1 MTFKLGTMVDLSMAY
16 VLMLVSMTLTLM
28 QGHNGLAC
36 DKNQRWFISTTIM
49 HARLNCVSHDLDFEN
64 SYMAWPS
71 CPLFKVSYQ
80 HSYCLP
86 GSFKF
91 NFPKCLQSSTVKCVL
106 SSDPQFLLVGIYNSD
121 LQPLSFSFSRP
132 LPSFSSSFYRNISLK
147 RLICIKIHAD
157 YL

>member
-1 MTFKLGTMVDLSMAY
+1 MHDIII
-16 VLMLVSMTLTLM
+16 LMLVSTTFSLM
-28 QGHNGLAC
+28 QGHSGWAVY
-36 DKNQRWFISTTIM
+36 KNQRWIISTTIM

-106 SSDPQFLLVGIYNSD
+106 SSEPQFLLVGVHNSN
-121 LQPLSFSFSRP
+121 LHPLSFPLSRP

-147 RLICIKIHAD
+147 RLIWVKIHAD